1 MHTISMIP
9 IDSIQLLNPRM
20 RNQHVFGE
28 IVESIDTIGLKRP
41 ITVSRCVHS
50 DGSFQYNLVCG
61 QGRLEAYQRLGMTD
75 IPAMVVDANEEDCLI
90 MSLVENIARRQHPP
104 IEIMREIGSLYKRGY
119 DERQIAKKLGVT
131 ASWINMLI
139 TLLERGEEH
148 LLGAVESGL
157 IPVTL
162 AVTIARSDDKGIQQ
176 ALADAYTQGLLKGR
190 KLGMVRR
197 ILNRRSVQGRHER
210 PKSNGQKGGQKLDAQ
225 KLLHI
230 YQKEVSKQQLLIRQA
245 EVTQKRLLFAIH
257 ALQHLFEKAEFI
269 VLLHEEGMDT
279 VPAPLGNR
287 MAGGLSS

>member
-1 MHTISMIP
+1 MIP

-41 ITVSRCVHS
+41 ITVSRRAHS
-50 DGSFQYNLVCG
+50 DGPFEYNLVCG
-61 QGRLEAYQRLGMTD
+61 QGRLEAYQRLGMTE

-104 IEIMREIGSLYKRGY
+104 IEVMREIGSLYERGY

-131 ASWINMLI
+131 ASWVSMLI

-162 AVTIARSDDKGIQQ
+162 AVAIARSDDKGIQQ
-176 ALADAYTQGLLKGR
+176 ALADAYTQGILKGR
-190 KLGMVRR
+190 KLSLVRR
-197 ILNRRSVQGRHER
+197 MLNRRSIHGKHER
-210 PKSNGQKGGQKLDAQ
+210 PKPYRQKENRKLDAQ

-230 YQKEVSKQQLLIRQA
+230 YQREVSKQQLLIRQA
-245 EVTQKRLLFAIH
+245 DITQKRLLFAVR
-257 ALQHLFEKAEFI
+257 ALQHLFEKAEF
-269 VLLHEEGMDT
+269 VNLLKEEGVDT

-287 MAGGLSS
+287 MAGGISS